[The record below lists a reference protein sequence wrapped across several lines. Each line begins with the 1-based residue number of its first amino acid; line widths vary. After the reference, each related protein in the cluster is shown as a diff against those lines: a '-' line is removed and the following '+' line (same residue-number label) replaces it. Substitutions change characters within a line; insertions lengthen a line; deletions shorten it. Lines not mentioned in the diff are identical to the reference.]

1 MPRLAR
7 RLLTPM
13 ILVAAFAAVG
23 VLPAAASAAA
33 PSTSSATAAV
43 VRADGS
49 ASARSNGGHVRRAWP
64 AKKAHRP
71 KTAIGRW
78 LARQVGPLTPVAC
91 AKRGAKG
98 RAHCAAHRGK
108 GPASASASAS
118 IAKGAGSKSAGRTE
132 NVSLRLSTGKRIQE
146 LQLIRSFDIPM
157 DDPSYERLL
166 NWSWTYDSA
175 VAATAFSS
183 VGLQEQSGRLLDQLA
198 ALQQKDGSIEYAF
211 DVQTGASSGSI
222 RSGSIAFAAIAF
234 SDYDSTFESNL
245 YLDNARRAA
254 NYLLSLRNAD
264 GLVRGGPDVEWVST
278 QHNILTLIALMT
290 LSGQL
295 EAQGDESAAY
305 YREAAEVIAK
315 GIDSQL
321 IVRDEGLAHFR
332 QGVNDNVIP
341 LDTQALGII
350 YAMFRNDGDLAKQVY
365 EYTQQNFPLEN
376 RSITLSSKPKS
387 YNMTYQ
393 AKGPFRGY
401 RPYIGKGAPD
411 VLWFEGT
418 AEMRFVS
425 TFLGQPTE
433 ELDQSMN
440 SWWDVTRKQGL
451 APLGADRTITNNPY
465 NEYHVWPTAA
475 AGAWTVLSG
484 AAKDTAWADPT
495 QAQQQVLQ
503 LLR

>member
-1 MPRLAR
+1 MPRLTR
-7 RLLTPM
+7 RLPTPL
-13 ILVAAFAAVG
+13 ILVIVFAALG
-23 VLPAAASAAA
+23 VAPAAASAAT
-33 PSTSSATAAV
+33 PGTSSATAAA
-43 VRADGS
+43 VRADGT
-49 ASARSNGGHVRRAWP
+49 ASERRLGGHVRRAWP
-64 AKKAHRP
+64 AKKTHRP
-71 KTAIGRW
+71 KTAISRW
-78 LARQVGPLTPVAC
+78 LARQVGPLKPVAC
-91 AKRGAKG
+91 VKRGAKA
-98 RAHCAAHRGK
+98 RAQCTSRKGK
-108 GPASASASAS
+108 GHASASASAS
-118 IAKGAGSKSAGRTE
+118 IARGAGSKAAARTE
-132 NVSLRLSTGKRIQE
+132 TVSLRLATGKRIQQ
-146 LQLIRSFDIPM
+146 LQLIRSFDIPV

-198 ALQQKDGSIEYAF
+198 ALQQKDGSIEFAF
-211 DVQTGASSGSI
+211 DVQTGESSASI
-222 RSGSIAFAAIAF
+222 RAGSVAFAAIAF
-234 SDYDSTFESNL
+234 SDYDSAFGSTL

-254 NYLLSLRNAD
+254 DYLLSLRNED

-295 EAQGDESAAY
+295 NEIGDESAAV

-350 YAMFRNDGDLAKQVY
+350 YAMFRDDQDLAKQVY

-376 RSITLSSKPKS
+376 RSITLSSKPKT

-440 SWWDVTRKQGL
+440 SWWDVTRKQGF

-484 AAKDTAWADPT
+484 AAQDTAWADPT
-495 QAQQQVLQ
+495 QAVLQ

>member
-1 MPRLAR
+1 MPRLTR
-7 RLLTPM
+7 RLLTPL
-13 ILVAAFAAVG
+13 ILIAAFAAIG
-23 VLPAAASAAA
+23 VVPAAASAVA
-33 PSTSSATAAV
+33 PGRSSATAAV
-43 VRADGS
+43 VRADGT
-49 ASARSNGGHVRRAWP
+49 ASARRLGGHVRRAWP

-78 LARQVGPLTPVAC
+78 LARQVGPLNPVAC
-91 AKRGAKG
+91 AKRDAKG
-98 RAHCAAHRGK
+98 RAHCASRKGK
-108 GPASASASAS
+108 GPASASASIVRGPGS
-118 IAKGAGSKSAGRTE
+118 KGAARTE
-132 NVSLRLSTGKRIQE
+132 NVALRLSTGKRIQQ
-146 LQLIRSFDIPM
+146 LQLIRSFDIPV

-198 ALQQKDGSIEYAF
+198 ALQQKDGSIEFAF
-211 DVQTGASSGSI
+211 DVQTGESSASI
-222 RSGSIAFAAIAF
+222 RAGSVAFAAIAF
-234 SDYDSTFESNL
+234 SDYDSAFGSTL

-254 NYLLSLRNAD
+254 DYLLSLRNED
-264 GLVRGGPDVEWVST
+264 GLVRGGPDVKWVST

-295 EAQGDESAAY
+295 NEIGDESAAV

-321 IVRDEGLAHFR
+321 IVRDGGLAHFR
-332 QGVNDNVIP
+332 QGVNDEVVP

-350 YAMFRNDGDLAKQVY
+350 YAMFRDDQDLAKQVY

-451 APLGADRTITNNPY
+451 APLGADRTITNSPY

-484 AAKDTAWADPT
+484 AAQDTAWADPT
-495 QAQQQVLQ
+495 QAVLQ